1 MYGAKMQISVQ
12 MTELSKVTQFHGVYF
27 FSNLIAWGPCGIS
40 LRKKMPPYSYV
51 QQFFNCKQPDLE
63 SPCPSNGI
71 CLQNFPREGGR
82 GKGFTRWP
90 TDYKSWK
97 SVVFLFAYVTQVVIS
112 SSDVAI
118 PDFSKFAK

>member
-63 SPCPSNGI
+63 SPCPKLSNGI
-71 CLQNFPREGGR
+71 CLQNFPREGGE
-82 GKGFTRWP
+82 GFH
-90 TDYKSWK
+90 S
-97 SVVFLFAYVTQVVIS
+97 LAHGL
-112 SSDVAI
+112 
-118 PDFSKFAK
+118 